1 MAAPRSRHLGMK
13 QLIAILLTAICSS
26 LVCSQAQAQGTIE
39 LVNETNLPARK
50 FSLYAV
56 GYSTANKLMLNAEG
70 KFVPIPAGSGKIPSH
85 KIGGRGGLS
94 RIILERSNAFAGG
107 IVLVALVPQ
116 GRPAPYVT
124 YTGGGASITQPT
136 NPPGSVWPGN
146 QGKYLFQFIEITQP
160 PAKNPTIDISMVD
173 GFIMPIT
180 ATINPSKRRPNGI
193 AQVGQPLKNARDP
206 SSVNRKTIFQAYR
219 QFIQREEISNPE
231 KRAYMELFTETGSV
245 DGQRTGIINPGLFI
259 ASGAN
264 KASLLNSVWNETI
277 KTLFHTAGR
286 KVGMR
291 GDDNGYY
298 RGTAMQ
304 VGGRWVLDF
313 IGYTDPSCTTTNGN
327 HYRVYSPL
335 TRDPAGSYQLNES
348 AGCMVFANDGVFADS
363 SANAVISGPA
373 SVALG
378 LQRDIVSAMNRGV
391 ALLGGTTGLN
401 AENSTFWGRETNWY
415 PKGETYNVFSRFMHT
430 GQVGRQQISVLPR
443 RPAKDAQKALMGQSY
458 GFGFDESPVHSLPNQ
473 PNVPSKFDP
482 TPDGSKTIVIT
493 FGDWAAG

>member
-1 MAAPRSRHLGMK
+1 MK
-13 QLIAILLTAICSS
+13 KLIPLLLTAVFSALVSS
-26 LVCSQAQAQGTIE
+26 RAEAQGTLE
-39 LVNETNLPARK
+39 LANETNLPARR

-56 GYSTANKLMLNAEG
+56 GYSTANKVMLSADG
-70 KFVPIPAGSGKIPSH
+70 KFVPIPAGAGKITGH
-85 KIGGRGGLS
+85 KIGGRRGLNQ
-94 RIILERSNAFAGG
+94 ILLERSNAFDGG
-107 IVLVALVPQ
+107 IVLVVLVPR

-124 YTGGGASITQPT
+124 YTGGGSSITQPN
-136 NPPGSVWPGN
+136 NPPTNTWPDN
-146 QGKYLFQFIEITQP
+146 QGKFLYQFIEITQP
-160 PAKNPTIDISMVD
+160 SAKNPTIDISMVD

-193 AQVGQPLKNARDP
+193 AQVGQPLKRSGEP
-206 SSVNRKTIFQAYR
+206 SSVNRKTIFEAYR
-219 QFIQREEISNPE
+219 RFLQREDISREE
-231 KRAYMELFTETGSV
+231 KAAYLALFTSSGSTGSE
-245 DGQRTGIINPGLFI
+245 RTGIVNPGLFI
-259 ASGAN
+259 ASGSHP
-264 KASLLNSVWNETI
+264 ASPLNSVWDETI
-277 KTLFHTAGR
+277 QALFHTPGR

-304 VGGRWVLDF
+304 VGGKWVLDF

-335 TRDPAGSYQLNES
+335 TPDPDGSYQLNET

-378 LQRDIVSAMNRGV
+378 LQRDLVSAMNRGV
-391 ALLGGTTGLN
+391 ALSGGTTGLN

-415 PKGETYNVFSRFMHT
+415 PKGKTYNVFSRFMHA
-430 GQVGRQQISVLPR
+430 GRVGRQPVSVLPR
-443 RPAKDAQKALMGQSY
+443 RPAKDAQGVLMGQSY
-458 GFGFDESPVHSLPNQ
+458 GFGFDESPVHSLANQ

-482 TPDGSKTIVIT
+482 TPDGTKTVVIT
-493 FGDWAAG
+493 FGAWGGA